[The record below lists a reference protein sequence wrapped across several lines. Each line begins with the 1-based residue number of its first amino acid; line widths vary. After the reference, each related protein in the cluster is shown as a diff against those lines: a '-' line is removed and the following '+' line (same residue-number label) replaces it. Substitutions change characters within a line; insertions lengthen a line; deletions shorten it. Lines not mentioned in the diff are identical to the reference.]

1 MLSNCPRIPLGGVSC
16 ISCIQLEEY
25 YPFKVVL
32 NFDTRWRHCHWPSG
46 GYFDHLD
53 PTNTPDQR
61 APVRATKMTIS
72 INRRPR
78 LPGGRYA
85 VAGLGL
91 DSGCPLA
98 ASKSTRPTNTTSAL
112 CHLFSRFS
120 REEENARTLL
130 GGRLRSRMKWKCE
143 KLILLKYERP
153 SPWHFTTYSSE
164 FNPNIRVSILPT
176 ENLVLG
182 KNCV

>member
-1 MLSNCPRIPLGGVSC
+1 MLCNCPRVPLGGVSC
-16 ISCIQLEEY
+16 ISCVQLEEY

-32 NFDTRWRHCHWPSG
+32 NFDTRWRHCHWPPG
-46 GYFDHLD
+46 GYFDHLGHL
-53 PTNTPDQR
+53 DQR

-143 KLILLKYERP
+143 ELILLKYERP
-153 SPWHFTTYSSE
+153 SSWHFANYLAE
-164 FNPNIRVSILPT
+164 FDLNIRVFILP
-176 ENLVLG
+176 
-182 KNCV
+182 

>member
-1 MLSNCPRIPLGGVSC
+1 
-16 ISCIQLEEY
+16 
-25 YPFKVVL
+25 
-32 NFDTRWRHCHWPSG
+32 
-46 GYFDHLD
+46 
-53 PTNTPDQR
+53 
-61 APVRATKMTIS
+61 MTIY

-143 KLILLKYERP
+143 ELILLKYERP
-153 SPWHFTTYSSE
+153 SSWHFATVLIQQNLTLISE
-164 FNPNIRVSILPT
+164 FLYYLQKILFWVKSVCKF
-176 ENLVLG
+176 NFFC
-182 KNCV
+182 KI